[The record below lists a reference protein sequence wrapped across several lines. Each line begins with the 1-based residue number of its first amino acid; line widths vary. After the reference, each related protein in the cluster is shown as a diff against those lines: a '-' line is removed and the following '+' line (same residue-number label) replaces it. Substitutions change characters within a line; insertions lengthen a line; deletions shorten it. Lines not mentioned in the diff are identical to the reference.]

1 MKMRAIALV
10 ILLCM
15 SSEVV
20 SAQTSEQC
28 QPTQRAGEL
37 LACYNRTAPPPTLH
51 KPATSK
57 ASTALEKPA
66 SKAPI
71 ALDKPAASKTP
82 TDQKEQYVD
91 VLAVENSKLDARL
104 KTICRG
110 C

>member
-1 MKMRAIALV
+1 MRAIALV

-28 QPTQRAGEL
+28 QPIQRAGDL
-37 LACYNRTAPPPTLH
+37 LACYNRTAPPPTLG

-57 ASTALEKPA
+57 AST
-66 SKAPI
+66 